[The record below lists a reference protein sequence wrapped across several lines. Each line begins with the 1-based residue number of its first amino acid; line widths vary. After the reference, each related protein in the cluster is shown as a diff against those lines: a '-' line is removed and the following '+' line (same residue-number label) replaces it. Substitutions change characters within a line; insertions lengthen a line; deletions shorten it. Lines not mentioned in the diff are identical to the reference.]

1 MRKQYLCYLSVGI
14 NILVIAAIL
23 TAVFGGKTLMR
34 ITVMKLGYDTRVSK
48 FESYPINT
56 GDIVFLGD
64 SITEGGSWHEM
75 FPGTAV
81 KNRGI
86 GGDTTEGVIARLY
99 QITDGRPSKVFLLIG
114 TNDLGYSEPIN
125 TVVDNINI
133 IVSNIRDNSPETEIF
148 VQSILPR
155 ATRYR
160 ERVEA
165 LNSALKTTIEGKA
178 HWIDLYPLFL
188 DRDDGSIRN
197 DLSIDELHLMG
208 KGYALWQE
216 AIQPLVQQ

>member
-1 MRKQYLCYLSVGI
+1 MRKKCLCYFSVGL
-14 NILVIAAIL
+14 NILVLAVILAAV
-23 TAVFGGKTLMR
+23 AGGKTLMR
-34 ITVMKLGYDTRVSK
+34 ITVMKLGYDARVSK

-75 FPGTAV
+75 FPGVPV

-86 GGDTTEGVIARLY
+86 GGDTTEGVIARIH

-125 TVVDNINI
+125 TVVENINI
-133 IVSNIRDNSPETEIF
+133 IVSSIQDNSAETEIF

-155 ATRYR
+155 AARYR
-160 ERVEA
+160 ERVEV
-165 LNSALKTTIEGKA
+165 LNAAVKKSIEGKA
-178 HWIDLYPLFL
+178 RWIDLYPLFL

-208 KGYALWQE
+208 KGYVLWQQ
-216 AIQPLVQQ
+216 AIQPLIQQ